1 MPSRRSSVASRGARG
16 ARVNDDVDAQPYYD
30 PEDVALD
37 AAQAGDELARL
48 LDALR
53 HGDHGDEGVEVAGLI
68 EAEGLDYATATRLS
82 LRDLAKIGIVRFGR
96 RIRAMNAIKQCVA
109 MNNPNETP
117 ALAQLPRAVLSL
129 VNAERMTGPAG
140 AKASQLLLRQRATT
154 PPKLPIITVP
164 VFQAIMVKKFREIGE
179 DEGIN
184 MVGTIIQRVLFYD
197 IAQIK
202 RVNRHLPLPHF
213 EFRFNEGTVTDH
225 SACVLR
231 TTRVTAIDCELE
243 PGAAAPGATQ
253 QHHSFPC
260 LASTFSVDLPM
271 VQYSVYEASRAARAR
286 ARATRPRRTG

>member
-16 ARVNDDVDAQPYYD
+16 ARVNDDAQPYYD

-140 AKASQLLLRQRATT
+140 AKASQLLGRHSWFGRYVDCERPRGAGSPEEPLVKPIFPSLR
-154 PPKLPIITVP
+154 PKESRTGP
-164 VFQAIMVKKFREIGE
+164 
-179 DEGIN
+179 DEGYKPPRIS
-184 MVGTIIQRVLFYD
+184 MGDDF
-197 IAQIK
+197 
-202 RVNRHLPLPHF
+202 
-213 EFRFNEGTVTDH
+213 G
-225 SACVLR
+225 
-231 TTRVTAIDCELE
+231 
-243 PGAAAPGATQ
+243 
-253 QHHSFPC
+253 
-260 LASTFSVDLPM
+260 DLKGN
-271 VQYSVYEASRAARAR
+271 VV
-286 ARATRPRRTG
+286 